1 LLSVFCSP
9 NIAEKFF
16 MNTSSKGSKK
26 KAEPSISLEEFL
38 ELNEAKTRALKKL
51 LKLIEDD
58 QLKTDKA
65 FSKKPNQ

>member
-1 LLSVFCSP
+1 
-9 NIAEKFF
+9 